1 MVGSANLTGHPALAL
16 DQRDHRHS
24 DKPKAARPI
33 GDGFAASGGYEFDGC
48 ENCLGRAGPGSGVWR
63 LELHV
68 YDAIAG
74 RSLLGGGGGAMA
86 GWPPR
91 VCDQLG
97 NRQHQC
103 TAGIERAKFIERG
116 IFIHAG
122 GRAAGKICHPGFHKF
137 LRLAIDQHEHRAGKR
152 TDRNRGPRDGFA
164 AVLSSDESALKGDAF
179 LPAAAETEKG
189 LSTFLPAHCRNENR
203 FRLHIQ
209 VAQMNHRKR
218 GT

>member
-1 MVGSANLTGHPALAL
+1 MVGSANLTGHPALAF

-63 LELHV
+63 VELHV

-74 RSLLGGGGGAMA
+74 RAVLGGSGSAMA
-86 GWPPR
+86 GWPPCI
-91 VCDQLG
+91 CDQLG

-103 TAGIERAKFIERG
+103 TGGIERAEFIERG
-116 IFIHAG
+116 IFIHAV
-122 GRAAGKICHPGFHKF
+122 RSAAGKICYSGIHEF

-152 TDRNRGPRDGFA
+152 ADANRGSGSISA
-164 AVLSSDESALKGDAF
+164 AVLSSDESPLKVDAF
-179 LPAAAETEKG
+179 LPAAAETDKG
-189 LSTFLPAHCRNENR
+189 DLSFFRPIAVVKTGFVFVSNR
-203 FRLHIQ
+203 
-209 VAQMNHRKR
+209 RK
-218 GT
+218 